1 MPTTPTPLTQD
12 LRDLL
17 RITRTQVAGLSQR
30 QAALAAGGMSEV
42 WWRTIESG
50 RVKTVPADTV
60 ARMAYALDITPE
72 QLHNIGEDH
81 VADLVERRRALLS
94 PESPAPPDDPAEQH
108 LWETPGV
115 SDDERLA
122 LIAYLRTLRHMRS
135 A

>member
-1 MPTTPTPLTQD
+1 MPTTPTPLTPD

-42 WWRTIESG
+42 WWRTIETG
-50 RVKTVPADTV
+50 RAGTAPADTV

-72 QLHNIGEDH
+72 QLRNIGQDH
-81 VADLVERRRALLS
+81 IADLVERRRALLT
-94 PESPAPPDDPAEQH
+94 PEIREPPNDEAEQH

-115 SDDERLA
+115 SDDIRAA
-122 LIAYLRTLRHMRS
+122 LVAYLRTLRNMRT